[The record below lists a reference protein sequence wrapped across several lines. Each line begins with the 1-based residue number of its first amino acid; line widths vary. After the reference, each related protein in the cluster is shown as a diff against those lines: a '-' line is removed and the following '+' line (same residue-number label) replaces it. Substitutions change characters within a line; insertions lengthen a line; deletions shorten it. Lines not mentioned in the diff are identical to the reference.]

1 MKNSYLQSVLNA
13 IENNAAKQQIGDELE
28 SHLLDKRDYYLEL
41 GYDEKEAIRRAD
53 EDMGDPDDCAVPL
66 NAIHRGKSK
75 GCLRYLIDFLL
86 LSFIVVFSTVYS
98 LQISEYDP
106 MTMPQPPTHNAV
118 LDFISLFSIA
128 AVVFLLAENNRRKDS
143 GTSGLLLLFFVL
155 FLAVPGLTAFL
166 AGDSRFRIVPLF
178 QPAFYVASVII
189 TKGVPGYL
197 DSLFA
202 YQPIED
208 PDFCFAG
215 AVILY
220 LVLLGWAILQFIGIT
235 RQENMKNTRVLQ
247 IILKWIRRVAVTVL
261 AAYFLLM
268 SACTA
273 YELININ
280 NLYAQQDS
288 NWRELIA
295 ASIDVDLNRPIDRE
309 AEKLKPLFDE
319 SNVIEDDSD
328 KYRDIHFWSK
338 NHNITASLD
347 SHWDDNEK
355 MIEIHNCSVTYHTK
369 RLSGVFDAMEYLA
382 NYPIITP
389 DEKQQMMS
397 LDIGTPLEDFMK
409 NDLYLKAYSVDHCN
423 NDEYVGGEI
432 IEFLFD
438 IKDSYEDFYLIFTS
452 PPGRNSFTLANKY
465 SSI

>member
-1 MKNSYLQSVLNA
+1 MKDSYLQSVLNA

-41 GYDEKEAIRRAD
+41 GYDEEEAIRRAD

-75 GCLRYLIDFLL
+75 GCLRYLIEFLL

-98 LQISEYDP
+98 VQISEYDP

-118 LDFISLFSIA
+118 FDFISLFSIA

-155 FLAVPGLTAFL
+155 FLAIPGFTAFL
-166 AGDSRFRIVPLF
+166 AGDPQFRIVPLF
-178 QPAFYVASVII
+178 QPAFYAASVII

-220 LVLLGWAILQFIGIT
+220 LILITWAILQFISIT
-235 RQENMKNTRVLQ
+235 RQENMKSTRVLQ

-261 AAYFLLM
+261 AAYFLFM

-280 NLYAQQDS
+280 NLYAKQDS

-295 ASIDVDLNRPIDRE
+295 SAIDVDFNLPTEQE

-328 KYRDIHFWSK
+328 KYKDIIFWGK
-338 NHNITASLD
+338 NHNMTASLD
-347 SHWDDNEK
+347 SHWDENK
-355 MIEIHNCSVTYHTK
+355 KLTKTCSVTYHTK
-369 RLSGVFDAMEYLA
+369 RLSSVFDAMESLA
-382 NYPIITP
+382 NYPVITP

-397 LDIGTPLEDFMK
+397 LDIGTTLEDFMK
-409 NDLYLKAYSVDHCN
+409 NDLYLKAYSVNHGN
-423 NDEYVGGEI
+423 NNNVDNGEI

-438 IKDSYEDFYLIFTS
+438 IKDSNENFYLIFTS
-452 PPGRNSFTLANKY
+452 PPGRKSFTLANKY
-465 SSI
+465 TSL